1 MLLSKASLTTAL
13 EPSPRTLPTRYF
25 FATEAGYICLNLTSL
40 MNRNTSKSI
49 CNMDIVSVVLADCC
63 VAYCLHCVHGSES
76 YHYLPVV
83 ILAIKAITK
92 IKGIIAIKAITSI

>member
-1 MLLSKASLTTAL
+1 
-13 EPSPRTLPTRYF
+13 
-25 FATEAGYICLNLTSL
+25 
-40 MNRNTSKSI
+40 
-49 CNMDIVSVVLADCC
+49 MDIVSVVLADCC

-92 IKGIIAIKAITSI
+92 IKGIIAIKAITSIKAKRAIKAIKAIKAKKTIKTIPTHKSHNS